1 MPKTKATAAR
11 DAKDMPQFFFERT
24 FMVPPACWQKS
35 LPIEQLDREHVIR
48 NIKSQRA
55 LM

>member
-1 MPKTKATAAR
+1 
-11 DAKDMPQFFFERT
+11 
-24 FMVPPACWQKS
+24 MVPPACKQES

-55 LM
+55 LMWINFPKISGWIGGLQSQGRAF